1 MKYQDDFFENYISY
15 YHKNNDWKKIFN
27 SESSIF
33 TVWHSFPNFECGVTI
48 LTKMVIEWK
57 LVIKRAFTDYYF
69 CSYYKWFHLA
79 LLRNCLKDEFQGRLQ
94 GRLVLELKK
103 NRIEI
108 QKSLNNSANS
118 ELNTTFWKLI
128 ELMDHSLNELS
139 NLANSIEK
147 ELEKIVFA
155 KDKEHK
161 LRIEIP
167 IRKWDM
173 VRDNNSMI
181 AKGRIYV
188 LSHEQM
194 DDIYKIGFTTKTVE
208 QRSKALSNEHN
219 LSKNF
224 NIEYDNEVCFPFL
237 LEQRILKRLSNK
249 IECGEFVAEELD
261 KIKSIIGEEMKK
273 LNEQLAG

>member
-1 MKYQDDFFENYISY
+1 MKYQDDFFENYINY

-33 TVWHSFPNFECGVTI
+33 TVWHNFPNFESGVTI

-57 LVIKRAFTDYYF
+57 LVIKRAFADYYF

-79 LLRNCLKDEFQGRLQ
+79 LLRNCLKEEFQGRLQ

-155 KDKEHK
+155 KDKEYK

-167 IRKWDM
+167 IQKWDM

-194 DDIYKIGFTTKTVE
+194 DDVYKIGFTTKTVE

-224 NIEYDNEVCFPFL
+224 NIEYDNEVYFPFL
-237 LEQRILKRLSNK
+237 LEQRVLKRLSNK
-249 IECGEFVAEELD
+249 IEYGEFVAEELD